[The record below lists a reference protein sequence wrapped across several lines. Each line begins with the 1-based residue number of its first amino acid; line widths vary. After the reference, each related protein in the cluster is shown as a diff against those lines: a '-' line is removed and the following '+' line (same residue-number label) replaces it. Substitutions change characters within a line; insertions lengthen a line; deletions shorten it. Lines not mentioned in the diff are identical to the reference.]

1 MGGWSYGGYFSG
13 LAATKHTKRFRAAM
27 VGAAITDWM
36 SFTGTSEIEHEN
48 SLVHWKLWPYDKPE
62 LVWARSPMAHTKKAS
77 TATLLIHGLDD
88 TRVPPEQAKELY
100 RALRHAR
107 VTTELVLYPREGHGL
122 GERAHQIDFMQRF
135 VKWFDTHVRG

>member
-1 MGGWSYGGYFSG
+1 MLEPPRTES
-13 LAATKHTKRFRAAM
+13 A
-27 VGAAITDWM
+27 
-36 SFTGTSEIEHEN
+36 
-48 SLVHWKLWPYDKPE
+48 
-62 LVWARSPMAHTKKAS
+62 